1 MKLSPLLETTDFQDF
16 QARVV
21 SHYAQMAMNPATL
34 DYARQRVLEMQRDQS
49 GLWDG
54 LGILVKQRLDEL
66 KCVKNQ
72 STNQDQSTP
81 TT

>member
-1 MKLSPLLETTDFQDF
+1 MKHSPPLETLDFQDL

-34 DYARQRVLEMQRDQS
+34 EHARYQVLKMQQEPS

-72 STNQDQSTP
+72 STNQDQSTQI
-81 TT
+81 T